1 LPLDCLP
8 HQALEARSLQ
18 RPDDFGEIDLT
29 VLSDVAANGVQTII
43 SVSEEG
49 MELCK
54 KSMTTLLQSYVID
67 RAPSEWKGLFKEATN
82 IAFMVK
88 YVASKSPPDRLEI
101 ASDGSSIVSDGPS
114 IASDRRLI
122 ASDFRYMFRESLPI
136 AKQKFTEAIGK
147 KTYSSETKAIMTNL
161 VQETLAAYGNT
172 GIYDP
177 ERLAE
182 IDFLNHPE
190 ELVELVSRSKV
201 RANRL

>member
-1 LPLDCLP
+1 MPLDCLP

-201 RANRL
+201 RADRL

>member
-1 LPLDCLP
+1 
-8 HQALEARSLQ
+8 
-18 RPDDFGEIDLT
+18 
-29 VLSDVAANGVQTII
+29 
-43 SVSEEG
+43 

-88 YVASKSPPDRLEI
+88 YVASKSPPDRLL
-101 ASDGSSIVSDGPS
+101 VFDGPS

-201 RANRL
+201 RADRLCYAPDRL

>member
-1 LPLDCLP
+1 MPLDCLP

-88 YVASKSPPDRLEI
+88 YVASKSPPDRLQI

-201 RANRL
+201 RADRL

>member
-1 LPLDCLP
+1 MPLDCLP

-88 YVASKSPPDRLEI
+88 YVASRSPPDRLQI
-101 ASDGSSIVSDGPS
+101 ASRSPPDRLQ
-114 IASDRRLI
+114 IASRSPPMDPRLH
-122 ASDFRYMFRESLPI
+122 PI
-136 AKQKFTEAIGK
+136 DA
-147 KTYSSETKAIMTNL
+147 
-161 VQETLAAYGNT
+161 
-172 GIYDP
+172 
-177 ERLAE
+177 
-182 IDFLNHPE
+182 
-190 ELVELVSRSKV
+190 
-201 RANRL
+201 

>member
-88 YVASKSPPDRLEI
+88 YVASKSPPDRLQI
-101 ASDGSSIVSDGPS
+101 ASDGSSIVFDGPS

-201 RANRL
+201 RADRL

>member
-1 LPLDCLP
+1 M
-8 HQALEARSLQ
+8 
-18 RPDDFGEIDLT
+18 F
-29 VLSDVAANGVQTII
+29 
-43 SVSEEG
+43 
-49 MELCK
+49 
-54 KSMTTLLQSYVID
+54 
-67 RAPSEWKGLFKEATN
+67 
-82 IAFMVK
+82 
-88 YVASKSPPDRLEI
+88 
-101 ASDGSSIVSDGPS
+101 DGPS

-201 RANRL
+201 RADCL

>member
-1 LPLDCLP
+1 MPLDCLP

-88 YVASKSPPDRLEI
+88 YVASKSPPDRLQI
-101 ASDGSSIVSDGPS
+101 ASDGSSIVFDGPS

-201 RANRL
+201 RADRL

>member
-1 LPLDCLP
+1 MPLDCLP

-88 YVASKSPPDRLEI
+88 YVASKSPPDRLQI
-101 ASDGSSIVSDGPS
+101 ASDGSSIVFDGPS

>member
-1 LPLDCLP
+1 MPLDCLP

-88 YVASKSPPDRLEI
+88 YVASR
-101 ASDGSSIVSDGPS
+101 SSIVFDGPS

>member
-88 YVASKSPPDRLEI
+88 YVASKSPPDRLQI

-201 RANRL
+201 RADRL

>member
-88 YVASKSPPDRLEI
+88 YVASRSPPDRLQI

>member
-1 LPLDCLP
+1 
-8 HQALEARSLQ
+8 
-18 RPDDFGEIDLT
+18 
-29 VLSDVAANGVQTII
+29 
-43 SVSEEG
+43 
-49 MELCK
+49 
-54 KSMTTLLQSYVID
+54 
-67 RAPSEWKGLFKEATN
+67 
-82 IAFMVK
+82 
-88 YVASKSPPDRLEI
+88 
-101 ASDGSSIVSDGPS
+101 
-114 IASDRRLI
+114 
-122 ASDFRYMFRESLPI
+122 MFRESLPI

-201 RANRL
+201 RADCL

>member
-1 LPLDCLP
+1 
-8 HQALEARSLQ
+8 
-18 RPDDFGEIDLT
+18 
-29 VLSDVAANGVQTII
+29 
-43 SVSEEG
+43 

-88 YVASKSPPDRLEI
+88 YVASRSPPDRLQI
-101 ASDGSSIVSDGPS
+101 ASDGSSIVFDGPS

-201 RANRL
+201 RADRL

>member
-88 YVASKSPPDRLEI
+88 YVASKSPPDRLQI

>member
-88 YVASKSPPDRLEI
+88 YVARLC
-101 ASDGSSIVSDGPS
+101 SMDP
-114 IASDRRLI
+114 RLH
-122 ASDFRYMFRESLPI
+122 PI
-136 AKQKFTEAIGK
+136 DA
-147 KTYSSETKAIMTNL
+147 
-161 VQETLAAYGNT
+161 
-172 GIYDP
+172 
-177 ERLAE
+177 
-182 IDFLNHPE
+182 
-190 ELVELVSRSKV
+190 
-201 RANRL
+201 